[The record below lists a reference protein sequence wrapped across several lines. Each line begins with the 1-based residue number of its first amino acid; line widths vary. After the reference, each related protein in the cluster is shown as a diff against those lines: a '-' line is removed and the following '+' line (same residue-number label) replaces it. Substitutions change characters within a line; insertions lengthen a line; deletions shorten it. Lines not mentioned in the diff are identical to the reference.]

1 MSMLIC
7 ERGGERV
14 GGNPRREREEKPTTE
29 RERAWVPWPDRRQS
43 HTFWISVLVFSFPFR
58 EHWTRHTAS
67 PEMSNGENGRRRRH
81 SNSRNA
87 RDTCFP
93 SRKKIYCS
101 KHMAS
106 LMQKNVA
113 KIAKVKTKIKL
124 HSQTLQSGRKTIK
137 TLPFPSSLEI
147 RLKSLTL
154 LCAMRNCKV
163 TSK

>member
-1 MSMLIC
+1 M
-7 ERGGERV
+7 EV
-14 GGNPRREREEKPTTE
+14 TREGKEKKNRPL

-81 SNSRNA
+81 GNSRNT
-87 RDTCFP
+87 RDKCFP

-101 KHMAS
+101 KHMTS
-106 LMQKNVA
+106 LMQKSVA
-113 KIAKVKTKIKL
+113 KIAKVNTQIKL
-124 HSQTLQSGRKTIK
+124 HCQTLQSGRKTIK

-147 RLKSLTL
+147 PLKSLTL
-154 LCAMRNCKV
+154 LCAEPKNGHVKLQ
-163 TSK
+163 SHLQINPP